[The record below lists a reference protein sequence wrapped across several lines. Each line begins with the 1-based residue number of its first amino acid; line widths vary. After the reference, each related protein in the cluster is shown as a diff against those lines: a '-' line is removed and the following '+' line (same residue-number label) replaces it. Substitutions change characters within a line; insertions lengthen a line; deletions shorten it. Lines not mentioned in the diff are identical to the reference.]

1 MTVATTDEARGGLD
15 IVKTSLYSSQSVQL
29 TFGKLDSIESE
40 FMRALSDAN
49 ITLGTTATED
59 ELSESSVDLKYEVNN
74 IITDAQGESE
84 RSLDA
89 GGEGSICEE
98 RGNSE
103 CNVDQELVRQTMAL
117 TISSSQRRPS
127 IKEYDFST
135 IPIKDKPNAWKQLP
149 KPDLGVIRT
158 MSAPESTFDRPSRDS
173 MKVPR
178 KVRFHEIQFR
188 EYEQTIGDNPCVSY
202 GPPIS
207 LGWDYEECDSIDVEE
222 YEANRGRRRG
232 MREMIM
238 NYYVRTNLLTFKY
251 GATEKELKAATKAA
265 NREKRSRAITK
276 ALLPYQLVEDLA
288 QSAVRKTKRLASGKR
303 PVNAKA

>member
-15 IVKTSLYSSQSVQL
+15 IVKTSLYSSQSLQL
-29 TFGKLDSIESE
+29 TFKKLEPIDSEL
-40 FMRALSDAN
+40 MRAHSDAN
-49 ITLGTTATED
+49 ITLGTAATED
-59 ELSESSVDLKYEVNN
+59 EISESSVDLKCKL
-74 IITDAQGESE
+74 ITDEQGESE
-84 RSLDA
+84 GALDVGGDEESLDD
-89 GGEGSICEE
+89 EGSNGE
-98 RGNSE
+98 
-103 CNVDQELVRQTMAL
+103 DLQMLVQSTMAL
-117 TISSSQRRPS
+117 SLCSKHKRPS
-127 IKEYDFST
+127 IKEYDAAS

-149 KPDLGVIRT
+149 KPDLGFIRT
-158 MSAPESTFDRPSRDS
+158 MSAPESTLDRSSRDNL
-173 MKVPR
+173 KLPR

-207 LGWDYEECDSIDVEE
+207 LDWDYEECGSIDVEE

-303 PVNAKA
+303 QC

>member
-1 MTVATTDEARGGLD
+1 MTVATTNEARGGLD
-15 IVKTSLYSSQSVQL
+15 IVKTSLYSSHSVKL
-29 TFGKLDSIESE
+29 TFEKLDNIDSA
-40 FMRALSDAN
+40 FMRAVSDAN
-49 ITLGTTATED
+49 ITLGTITTED
-59 ELSESSVDLKYEVNN
+59 EISESSVDLKCE
-74 IITDAQGESE
+74 IITDAQDDSA
-84 RSLDA
+84 RSLDVSV
-89 GGEGSICEE
+89 EGSTCEE
-98 RGNSE
+98 GSNSE
-103 CNVDQELVRQTMAL
+103 CLEDVLVQSTMAL
-117 TISSSQRRPS
+117 SIASSQRRPS
-127 IKEYDFST
+127 IKEYDFAS

-149 KPDLGVIRT
+149 KPDLGFIRT
-158 MSAPESTFDRPSRDS
+158 MSAPESTIDRPSRDS
-173 MKVPR
+173 LKVPR

-207 LGWDYEECDSIDVEE
+207 LDWDYEECESIDVEE

-265 NREKRSRAITK
+265 NREKRCRAITK
-276 ALLPYQLVEDLA
+276 ALLPYQLVEDIA

-303 PVNAKA
+303 PVAAKA

>member
-1 MTVATTDEARGGLD
+1 MTVASTNEARGGLD
-15 IVKTSLYSSQSVQL
+15 IVKTSLYSSQSLQL
-29 TFGKLDSIESE
+29 TFGKLDSSDSE

-49 ITLGTTATED
+49 ITLGTIATED
-59 ELSESSVDLKYEVNN
+59 EISESSVDLDCKL
-74 IITDAQGESE
+74 ITDARVESE
-84 RSLDA
+84 RSLGVSD
-89 GGEGSICEE
+89 EGSTSEQ
-98 RGNSE
+98 GSNSE
-103 CNVDQELVRQTMAL
+103 YLYDHVLVQSTQAL
-117 TISSSQRRPS
+117 SISSNQRRPS
-127 IKEYDFST
+127 IKGYDFSS

-149 KPDLGVIRT
+149 KPDLGLIRT
-158 MSAPESTFDRPSRDS
+158 MSAPESSFDRPSRDTL
-173 MKVPR
+173 KVPR

-188 EYEQTIGDNPCVSY
+188 EYAQTIGDNPCVSY

-207 LGWDYEECDSIDVEE
+207 LDWDYEECESIDVEE

-251 GATEKELKAATKAA
+251 GVTEKELKAATKAA
-265 NREKRSRAITK
+265 NREKRLRAITK

-303 PVNAKA
+303 SVNAKA

>member
-15 IVKTSLYSSQSVQL
+15 IVKTSLYSSQSFQL
-29 TFGKLDSIESE
+29 TFKKLEPIDSEL
-40 FMRALSDAN
+40 MRAHSDAN
-49 ITLGTTATED
+49 ITLGTAATED
-59 ELSESSVDLKYEVNN
+59 EISEYSDDLKCKL
-74 IITDAQGESE
+74 ITDEQGESE
-84 RSLDA
+84 RFLNV
-89 GGEGSICEE
+89 GGDESVYDEGSNGEDL
-98 RGNSE
+98 
-103 CNVDQELVRQTMAL
+103 VDQMLVQSTMAL
-117 TISSSQRRPS
+117 SLCPKQKRPS
-127 IKEYDFST
+127 IKEYDAAS
-135 IPIKDKPNAWKQLP
+135 IPVKDKPNAWKQLP
-149 KPDLGVIRT
+149 KPDLGFIRT
-158 MSAPESTFDRPSRDS
+158 MSAPESTLDRSSPDNL
-173 MKVPR
+173 KLPR

-207 LGWDYEECDSIDVEE
+207 LDWSYEECGSIDVEE

-288 QSAVRKTKRLASGKR
+288 QSAVRKTKRLAGGKR
-303 PVNAKA
+303 QC